1 MKKMMVFSGCF
12 ILLLASMVFM
22 SYAEMQKI
30 ALSEGN
36 LADLKGKWV
45 GSRSHGSGGTF
56 NTDLEIFNDSLPI
69 QGKFI
74 FYDLI
79 TATGRSARTQVIDF
93 KRGKIND
100 QGNLFIEGYGNEW
113 ELSLYKDDGK
123 LKLEGHFSTTVGKGT
138 MSFKKK

>member
-1 MKKMMVFSGCF
+1 MKKMMVFSGCI

-45 GSRSHGSGGTF
+45 GSRSSGAGATF

-69 QGKFI
+69 QGKFT

-79 TATGRSARTQVIDF
+79 TPSRSTRTQVIEF

-123 LKLEGHFSTTVGKGT
+123 LKLEGHFFAPTGTGT